1 LAKLRTEEGKL
12 QGITLFVGW
21 GSTLRKKEIPGFWF
35 WRGKESEASWAE
47 VFRDLVNRGERGD
60 RADEARVGKV
70 FSRRSRPWK

>member
-1 LAKLRTEEGKL
+1 M
-12 QGITLFVGW
+12 
-21 GSTLRKKEIPGFWF
+21 RKKEIPGFWF

-60 RADEARVGKV
+60 RADETRVGRV